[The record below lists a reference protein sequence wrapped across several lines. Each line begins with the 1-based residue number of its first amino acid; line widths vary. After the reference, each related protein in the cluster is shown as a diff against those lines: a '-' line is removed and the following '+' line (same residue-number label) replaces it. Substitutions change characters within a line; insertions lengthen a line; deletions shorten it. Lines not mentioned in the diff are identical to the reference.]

1 MQPNYSKLEVFLINL
16 DSLNIIFQFQNFN
29 KKDIWLEIKNYIKQD
44 RKKFFEDEVW
54 MEDLGDILNL
64 NEKKSLF

>member
-1 MQPNYSKLEVFLINL
+1 MQPNYSKSEVFLIKL